1 MATSRINLLRDQKET
16 LLKELEDIQA
26 AAGDKPFTD
35 EQRAAFDEKLDT
47 VKTISADLGRFDAFQ
62 REQEAVVNAA
72 PPPAPTKPG
81 DPGKFVRFGEQLR
94 AIVRASTPGGAVDPR
109 LFQAASGLSESVMAD
124 GGYLVQQDFSQNLLQ
139 RTYQLGQVLQRINKL
154 QVSGNANG
162 LKISAIKE
170 NSRVNGS
177 RWGGVQAFWQDEAAT
192 KSATKPEFRQIDLN
206 LRKLTGLCYAT
217 DESLQDAT
225 ALESVISQAFPL
237 EFQFKLEDAIINGTG
252 AGQPLGIM
260 NGGSLVTVAIEAT
273 QTIANTATFLATN
286 LAKMW
291 ARLYAPSQPNSVW
304 LINQDLLAKL
314 YVATLGGTSAVSGI
328 FIAPGRFNETPFAT
342 IFGRPVIPV
351 EYAQAEGTPGD
362 ILLVDLSQYV
372 AIEKTGGLQSA
383 SSIHVRFLNDET
395 TFRFVYR
402 FDGAPVWNTP
412 LTPYKGSATQS
423 PFIALATRS

>member
-1 MATSRINLLRDQKET
+1 MATSRINLLRDRKEV
-16 LLKELEDIQA
+16 LLKELEQIQA
-26 AAGDKPFTD
+26 EAGDKPLTE
-35 EQRAAFDEKLDT
+35 EQNTVFDAKMAE
-47 VKTISADLGRFDAFQ
+47 VKVISADLSRFDSLV
-62 REQEAVVNAA
+62 REQEAAVNAA

-81 DPGKFVRFGEQLR
+81 EPGKFIRLGEQLR
-94 AIVRASTPGGAVDPR
+94 AIVKASQPGGYTDPR

-124 GGYLVQQDFSQNLLQ
+124 GGYLVQVDFAQQLLQ
-139 RTYQLGQVLQRINKL
+139 RTFQLGQVIQRINML

-162 LKISAIKE
+162 MKINAIKE

-177 RWGGVQAFWQDEAAT
+177 RWGGVQAFWQDEAASKT
-192 KSATKPEFRQIDLN
+192 ASKPEFRQIDLN
-206 LRKLTGLCYAT
+206 LKKLTGLCYAT

-225 ALESVISQAFPL
+225 ALESVIAQAFPL
-237 EFQFKLEDAIINGTG
+237 EFQFKLEDAIINGQG

-260 NGGSLVTVAIEAT
+260 GSGSLVTVAIEGT

-291 ARLYAPSQPNSVW
+291 ARLYAPSQQNAVW
-304 LINQDLLAKL
+304 LLNQDLLAKL

-328 FIAPGRFNETPFAT
+328 FIAPGRFNETPYAT

-362 ILLVDLSQYV
+362 ILLLDLSQYV
-372 AIEKTGGLQSA
+372 GIQKVGGLTSA

-412 LTPYKGSATQS
+412 LTPFKGSATQS

>member
-1 MATSRINLLRDQKET
+1 MATSRITLLRDRKET
-16 LLKELEDIQA
+16 LLKELEQIQA
-26 AAGDKPFTD
+26 EAGDKLFTED
-35 EQRAAFDEKLDT
+35 QQKTFDEKMGE
-47 VKTISADLGRFDAFQ
+47 VSAISSDLGRYDALI
-62 REQEAVVNAA
+62 REQETAVNAA
-72 PPPAPTKPG
+72 PPAAPAKPG
-81 DPGKFVRFGEQLR
+81 DPGKFVRLGEQLR
-94 AIVRASTPGGAVDPR
+94 AIVRASTPGGSVDQR

-124 GGYLVQQDFSQNLLQ
+124 GGYLVQQDFSNALMQK
-139 RTYQLGQVLQRINKL
+139 TYQIGQVLQRINKL
-154 QVSGNANG
+154 QISGTANG
-162 LKISAIKE
+162 MKINAIKE

-177 RWGGVQAFWQDEAAT
+177 RWGGVQGFWQGEADT
-192 KSATKPEFRQIDLN
+192 KIASKPEFRQIDLN
-206 LRKLTGLCYAT
+206 LRKLTGICYAT

-225 ALESVISQAFPL
+225 GLESIINQAFPL

-252 AGQPLGIM
+252 AGMPLGIM

-291 ARLYAPSQPNSVW
+291 ARLYAPSQPNAVW

-372 AIEKTGGLQSA
+372 GIEKTGGLQSA

-402 FDGAPVWNTP
+402 FDGAPIWNSP
-412 LTPYKGSATQS
+412 LTPFKGSATQS
-423 PFIALATRS
+423 PFIALASRS

>member
-1 MATSRINLLRDQKET
+1 MATSRINLLRDRKEA
-16 LLKELEDIQA
+16 LLRELEGIQA
-26 AAGDKPFTD
+26 EAGDKQFTE
-35 EQRAAFDEKLDT
+35 EQARLFDEKMVE
-47 VKTISADLGRFDAFQ
+47 VKSISADLGRFDAFI
-62 REQEAVVNAA
+62 REQEAAVNAA
-72 PPPAPTKPG
+72 PPPAPAKPG
-81 DPGKFVRFGEQLR
+81 DPGKFVRLGEQLR
-94 AIVRASTPGGAVDPR
+94 AIVRASTPGGSVDPR

-139 RTYQLGQVLQRINKL
+139 RTFALGQVLQRINRL

-206 LRKLTGLCYAT
+206 LKKLTGLCYAT

-237 EFQFKLEDAIINGTG
+237 EFQFKLEDAIINGSG
-252 AGQPLGIM
+252 AGMPLGIM

-273 QTIANTATFLATN
+273 QTIANTSTFLANN

-362 ILLVDLSQYV
+362 ILLLDLSQYV
-372 AIEKTGGLQSA
+372 GIEKTGGLQSA